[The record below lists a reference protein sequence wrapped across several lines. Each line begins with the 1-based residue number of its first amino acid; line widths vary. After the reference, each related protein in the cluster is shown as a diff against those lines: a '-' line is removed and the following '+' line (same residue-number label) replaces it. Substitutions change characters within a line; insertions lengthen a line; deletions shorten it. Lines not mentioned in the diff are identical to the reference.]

1 MHPLLFLFLATM
13 LAWLLVWH
21 LSAATSSELCSVSQI
36 MPGVVYKPGTS
47 QDIVLDKGQDDDLKS
62 CKSILTLTANF
73 RGCVDPLG
81 DGHELT
87 EIVFTALNFV
97 LQAI

>member
-1 MHPLLFLFLATM
+1 MHPLLFLFLATI

-21 LSAATSSELCSVSQI
+21 LSAATSLELCSVSQI

-47 QDIVLDKGQDDDLKS
+47 PNIVLDKGQEEDLKS
-62 CKSILTLTANF
+62 C
-73 RGCVDPLG
+73 

-97 LQAI
+97 LQAV